1 LKRIEASA
9 PGKLVLLGEYAVLD
23 GAPALV
29 LAVDRRARV
38 TLVPHADAHWE
49 IVSPTLG
56 LAARLRITANGP
68 VWGGDA
74 AAELDW
80 IATLF
85 TRLPFTA
92 SLPACRVELD
102 SDAFHLQ
109 HAGAP
114 AKLGLGSSA
123 ALTVALCGALHA
135 LGGQPAPTL
144 AECVDAHRA
153 IQHGRGSGI
162 DIAASLHGGLLRFQ
176 LDAGGTAQAEALAWP
191 AGLHWRCV
199 YSGKP
204 ASTSAMLA
212 TVAAWRARQPAEYT
226 RRIHELA
233 TMASRGV
240 DAVARADSATALAS
254 LHDYAIAL
262 AGLGEA
268 SGADIASRAHRALG
282 QLAAEC
288 GVIYKSCG
296 AGGGDVGVT
305 FSVDDV
311 RLQEFSERA
320 VRAGFPV
327 IAMQAAIS
335 GLEVLA
341 VD

>member
-1 LKRIEASA
+1 MNRIEASA

-38 TLVPHADAHWE
+38 TCTPCAGDAWQV
-49 IVSPTLG
+49 ISPTLG
-56 LAARLRITANGP
+56 LDARLRITPNGP
-68 VWGGDA
+68 AWGTEHA
-74 AAELDW
+74 PELEW
-80 IATLF
+80 VATLF
-85 TRLPFTA
+85 ARLPFVT
-92 SLPACRVELD
+92 SLPPCRVELD
-102 SDAFHLQ
+102 SDAFHLD
-109 HAGAP
+109 HAGARE
-114 AKLGLGSSA
+114 KLGLGSSA
-123 ALTVALCGALHA
+123 ALTVALLGALHA
-135 LGGQPAPTL
+135 LGGQPPPTL

-153 IQHGRGSGI
+153 VQHGRGSGI
-162 DIAASLHGGLLRFQ
+162 DIAASLHGGLSRFQ
-176 LDAGGTAQAEALAWP
+176 LDSRHVPQVEPLTWP
-191 AGLHWRCV
+191 AGLRWACV

-212 TVAAWRARQPAEYT
+212 TVAAWRAHQPAEYT

-240 DAVARADSATALAS
+240 DAVVRADSATALAS

-311 RLQEFSERA
+311 RLQEFSECA

-327 IAMQAAIS
+327 ITMQAAIR